1 MYRIAVAALVLAM
14 LFAALH
20 GCHSF
25 GVPDLWCDLVAAG
38 IWMAAVALLAVVVIE
53 GWAMRGR
60 N

>member
-38 IWMAAVALLAVVVIE
+38 IWMAAVALLAV
-53 GWAMRGR
+53 R
-60 N
+60 